1 MKSKIKININKK
13 DLIKAAYVLVGLFT
27 LGIVGIVAILTYFSF
42 SLPKIEGLSDYRPVI
57 QSQILSK
64 DGTVL
69 AEFGVEKREIVDMKD
84 VPKFI
89 IDAFLSAE
97 DDSFYQHT
105 GVDYGGIAR
114 AMLVNLKAGKVV
126 QGGSTITQQVAKS
139 FFLSK
144 ERSISRKIKDV
155 LLAHKIEK
163 KLSKEEILYL
173 YLNQVYLGGGYYGI
187 KSAFRGYFGKEL
199 FESTL
204 AESAMVAGLLVAP
217 GRYSPY
223 VNPKFAKKRQTY
235 VLSRMLATKK
245 ISKQE
250 YEKAIAE
257 KVQYKLKK
265 KNELKAP
272 YFSDWIRQKIIAE
285 LGEKALNEEGLRI
298 QTTLDWPLQQVAE
311 REVLKGV
318 KELDKRQGFIGP
330 INHIEENKIRD
341 FELEFRKNVLI
352 EKSDFFTIDEQ
363 AEKEYQIHFD
373 QNNFLATKKNFE
385 MKLNQL
391 EGYLPGNLKEDQ
403 LLEHLDISSSY
414 EAVVTKVDDREGL
427 IYVSLG
433 GLTGI
438 IPKEYFGWARKREIL
453 EEKSFGPSLN
463 IPSQILSRGDIVLV
477 EVLRKND
484 SIIPYLNR
492 KIEALRGESYVLCHL
507 DQYPVVQGALVS
519 IIPNSGEI
527 ISMVGGTDFYKSQF
541 NRSIQSLR
549 QPGSCFKPF
558 LYAAALENGF
568 TPASVVID
576 SPEALSGVDEELKWK
591 PSNYDGKFKG
601 QITFRTALEE
611 SRNIPTIRIA
621 NTLGIKK
628 IEDFITRFQLNAQ
641 TQHDLSIALGSFG
654 VSLLD
659 IVKTYGIFPNG
670 GKLVRPKAITMI
682 KNRDGKDVLIN
693 FEMMERVPVI
703 PKNETAEGEE
713 PNPFLAN
720 LNEERVYDARLSYL
734 MSNLLRGVILNGTG
748 QGAKSAGPYIA
759 GKTGTTNNYVDAWF
773 IGFSPNLVTG
783 VWTGF
788 DDNKTLG
795 YGETG
800 ARAALPTWKEYMKEG
815 IKKFGERDFYVP
827 PGIINVQIEKETG
840 SLATSRGKATMMEA
854 FVQGF
859 EPKEGGRAKSKTE
872 GENTSNIFDEDDY
885 FNVQ

>member
-1 MKSKIKININKK
+1 MKMKIKFKINRSN
-13 DLIKAAYVLVGLFT
+13 LIKAAYVLTGIFFLSLF
-27 LGIVGIVAILTYFSF
+27 GVIGILTYFTSG
-42 SLPKIEGLSDYRPVI
+42 LPKIEALSDYHPI
-57 QSQILSK
+57 LQSQILSK
-64 DGTVL
+64 DGTIL
-69 AEFGVEKREIVDMKD
+69 AEFGSEKREIVDMKD
-84 VPKFI
+84 VPRFVVN
-89 IDAFLSAE
+89 AFLSAE

-139 FFLSK
+139 FYLSK
-144 ERSISRKIKDV
+144 ERSIARKIKDV
-155 LLAHKIEK
+155 LLAHRIEK

-173 YLNQVYLGGGYYGI
+173 YLNQVYLGGGYYGV
-187 KSAFRGYFGKEL
+187 KSAFKGYFGKEL

-204 AESAMVAGLLVAP
+204 AEAAMVAGLLVAP

-223 VNPKFAKKRQTY
+223 VNPKFAKKRQSY
-235 VLSRMLATKK
+235 VLKRMLGTGK
-245 ISKQE
+245 ITQQE
-250 YEKAIAE
+250 YQAAMDEKI
-257 KVQYKLKK
+257 KYQLKK

-272 YFSDWIRQKIIAE
+272 YFSDWVRQKVIAE
-285 LGEKALNEEGLRI
+285 LGERTLNEEGLRI
-298 QTTLDWPLQQVAE
+298 QTTLDWVLQETAE
-311 REVLKGV
+311 KETLKGV

-330 INHIEENKIRD
+330 ITHKDEARIRE
-341 FELEFRKNVLI
+341 FELEFRKNLLI
-352 EKSDFFTIDEQ
+352 EKSDFFIIGKDF
-363 AEKEYQIHFD
+363 EKEYQLDFD
-373 QNNFLATKKNFE
+373 EKNYLVTKENFDSKKEQF
-385 MKLNQL
+385 K
-391 EGYLPGNLKEDQ
+391 GYLPGNLKEDQ
-403 LLEHLDISSSY
+403 LLDHLDINGSY
-414 EAVVTKVDDREGL
+414 EAIVTKVDDREGL

-438 IPKEYFGWARKREIL
+438 IPRQYFQWARKREIF
-453 EEKSFGPSLN
+453 EERSYGPPLSN
-463 IPSQILSRGDIVLV
+463 PSQILTPGDVVLV

-484 SIIPYLNR
+484 SILPYLN
-492 KIEALRGESYVLCHL
+492 KNIELLKGESYVLCQL
-507 DQYPVVQGALVS
+507 DQYPIVQGALIS
-519 IIPNSGEI
+519 MIPQTGEI
-527 ISMVGGTDFYKSQF
+527 VSMVGGTDFYKSQF

-568 TPASVVID
+568 TPASIIID
-576 SPEALSGVDEELKWK
+576 SPEALSGVDEQLKWK

-611 SRNIPTIRIA
+611 SRNIPSIRIA
-621 NTLGIKK
+621 NTLGIRK
-628 IEDFITRFQLNAQ
+628 IEEFINRLQLNAQ

-670 GKLVRPKAITMI
+670 GKLVWPKAITSI
-682 KNRDGKDVLIN
+682 KDREGKDISIN
-693 FEMMERVPVI
+693 FEMMEKKPPVE
-703 PKNETAEGEE
+703 KKVVVEGEE

-720 LNEERVYDARLSYL
+720 LTAERVYDSRLSYL
-734 MSNLLRGVILNGTG
+734 MTNLLKGVILNGTG
-748 QGAKSAGPYIA
+748 QGAKGAGTYIG

-773 IGFSPNLVTG
+773 IGFNPTLVTG

-800 ARAALPTWKEYMKEG
+800 ARAALPTWREYMKEG
-815 IKKFGERDFYVP
+815 IKRYGERDFNVP
-827 PGIINVQIEKETG
+827 SGIINVLIEKETG
-840 SLATSRGKATMMEA
+840 SLATSRGKTAMMEA

-859 EPKEGGRAKSKTE
+859 EPKEGGGSKPKTDE
-872 GENTSNIFDEDDY
+872 ESTSNIFDEDEY

>member
-1 MKSKIKININKK
+1 MKKKISKQ
-13 DLIKAAYVLVGLFT
+13 DLIKAGYVLVGLFT
-27 LGIVGIVAILTYFSF
+27 LGIIGIISILTYFSM

-64 DGTVL
+64 DGTIL
-69 AEFGVEKREIVDMKD
+69 AEFGAEKREIVDMKD
-84 VPKFI
+84 VPKFVI
-89 IDAFLSAE
+89 NAFLAAE

-163 KLSKEEILYL
+163 KLSKEEILFL

-187 KSAFRGYFGKEL
+187 KSAFKGYFGKEL

-204 AESAMVAGLLVAP
+204 AEAAMVAGLLVAP

-235 VLSRMLATKK
+235 VLHRMLVTGK
-245 ISKQE
+245 ISQQE
-250 YEKAIAE
+250 YQTALAE
-257 KVQYKLKK
+257 KTQYKLKK
-265 KNELKAP
+265 KNDLKAP
-272 YFSDWIRQKIIAE
+272 YFSDWVRQKIISE
-285 LGEKALNEEGLRI
+285 LGEKTLSEEGLKI
-298 QTTLDWPLQQVAE
+298 QTTLDWPLQEIAE
-311 REVLKGV
+311 KEVLRGV

-330 INHIEENKIRD
+330 IAHLEENRIREY
-341 FELEFRKNVLI
+341 ELEFRKNHLI
-352 EKSDFFTIDEQ
+352 EKSDFFTIDEKF
-363 AEKEYQIHFD
+363 EKRYQIDFD
-373 QNNFLATKKNFE
+373 QANYLATRKNFQT
-385 MKLNQL
+385 KFDQL
-391 EGYLPGNLKEDQ
+391 KGYLPGNQRSDQ
-403 LLEHLDISSSY
+403 LLEHLDILNSY
-414 EAVVTKVDDREGL
+414 EAVVIKVDDREGL

-438 IPKEYFGWARKREIL
+438 IPKQYYSWARKREIL
-453 EEKSFGPSLN
+453 EEKSYNPTLN
-463 IPSQILSRGDIVLV
+463 NPSQILAPGDVVLV
-477 EVLRKND
+477 ELLRKND
-484 SIIPYLNR
+484 SILPYLN
-492 KIEALRGESYVLCHL
+492 KNQEALRGESYMLCQL
-507 DQYPVVQGALVS
+507 DQYPIVQGALVS
-519 IIPNSGEI
+519 MNPISGEI

-568 TPASVVID
+568 TPASAIID
-576 SPEALSGVDEELKWK
+576 SPEALSGVDEQLKWK

-621 NTLGIKK
+621 NTLGIGK
-628 IEDFITRFQLNAQ
+628 IEEFIKRLQLNAQ

-670 GKLVRPKAITMI
+670 GKLVHPKAITKI
-682 KNRDGKDVLIN
+682 LDRDGKDLIIN
-693 FEMMERVPVI
+693 FEMMEKRPPMEKKPV
-703 PKNETAEGEE
+703 EGEE

-734 MSNLLRGVILNGTG
+734 MTNLLKGVILNGTG

-800 ARAALPTWKEYMKEG
+800 ARAALPTWREFMKEG

-827 PGIINVQIEKETG
+827 PGIINVLIEKETG
-840 SLATSRGKATMMEA
+840 NLATSRNKAAMMEA

-859 EPKEGGRAKSKTE
+859 EPKEGGTAKSKSQ
-872 GENTSNIFDEDDY
+872 GENPSNIFDEDEY

>member
-1 MKSKIKININKK
+1 MKIKVNRQN
-13 DLIKAAYVLVGLFT
+13 LIKAAYILAGLFF
-27 LGIVGIVAILTYFSF
+27 LGLFGVIGILTYFTN
-42 SLPKIEGLSDYRPVI
+42 SLPKIEALSDYHPI
-57 QSQILSK
+57 LQSQIISK
-64 DGTVL
+64 DGTIL
-69 AEFGVEKREIVDMKD
+69 AEFGPEKREIVDMKD
-84 VPKFI
+84 VPRFVVN
-89 IDAFLSAE
+89 AFLSAE

-139 FFLSK
+139 FYLSK

-155 LLAHKIEK
+155 LLAHRIEK

-187 KSAFRGYFGKEL
+187 KSAFKGYFGKEI

-204 AESAMVAGLLVAP
+204 AEAAMVAGLLVAP

-223 VNPKFAKKRQTY
+223 VNPKFAKKRQAY
-235 VLSRMLATKK
+235 VLKRMLGTGK
-245 ISKQE
+245 INQQE
-250 YEKAIAE
+250 YQAAMDEKI
-257 KVQYKLKK
+257 KYQLKK

-272 YFSDWIRQKIIAE
+272 YFSDWVRQKVISE
-285 LGEKALNEEGLRI
+285 LGERKLNEEGLRI
-298 QTTLDWPLQQVAE
+298 QTTLDWILQQTAE
-311 REVLKGV
+311 KEILRGV

-330 INHIEENKIRD
+330 IAHKEEEKVRE
-341 FELEFRKNVLI
+341 FELEFRKNLLI
-352 EKSDFFTIDEQ
+352 EKSDFFIIGKDFEKDYQLNFDE
-363 AEKEYQIHFD
+363 KNY
-373 QNNFLATKKNFE
+373 LATRKNIEAKQEQF
-385 MKLNQL
+385 K
-391 EGYLPGNLKEDQ
+391 GYLPGNLKEDQ
-403 LLEHLDISSSY
+403 LLDHLDINGSY

-427 IYVSLG
+427 IYISLG

-438 IPKEYFGWARKREIL
+438 IPRQYFQWARKREII
-453 EEKSFGPSLN
+453 EERNFGPPLN
-463 IPSQILSRGDIVLV
+463 NPSQILTKGDVVLV

-484 SIIPYLNR
+484 SILPYLN
-492 KIEALRGESYVLCHL
+492 KNIEWLKGESYILCQL
-507 DQYPVVQGALVS
+507 DQYPIVQGALIS
-519 IIPNSGEI
+519 MIPQTGEI
-527 ISMVGGTDFYKSQF
+527 VSMVGGSDFYKSQF

-568 TPASVVID
+568 TPASIIID
-576 SPEALSGVDEELKWK
+576 SPEALSGVDEQLKWK

-611 SRNIPTIRIA
+611 SRNIPSIRIA
-621 NTLGIKK
+621 NALGIKK
-628 IEDFITRFQLNAQ
+628 IEDFIDRLQLNAQ

-670 GKLVRPKAITMI
+670 GKLVWPKAITSI
-682 KNRDGKDVLIN
+682 KDREGKDIFIN
-693 FEMMERVPVI
+693 FEMLEKKPPVE
-703 PKNETAEGEE
+703 KKVVEGEE

-720 LNEERVYDARLSYL
+720 LTAERVYDSRLSYL
-734 MSNLLRGVILNGTG
+734 MTNLLKGVIQNGTG
-748 QGAKSAGPYIA
+748 QGAKGAGAYIA

-773 IGFSPNLVTG
+773 IGFNPTLVTG

-795 YGETG
+795 FGETG
-800 ARAALPTWKEYMKEG
+800 ARAALPTWREYMKEG
-815 IKKFGERDFYVP
+815 IKRFGERDFNVP
-827 PGIINVQIEKETG
+827 PGIINVLIEKETG
-840 SLATSRGKATMMEA
+840 SLATSRGKTAMMEA

-859 EPKEGGRAKSKTE
+859 EPKEGGSSNPKKEDQGA
-872 GENTSNIFDEDDY
+872 SNIFDEDEY